1 VAAAKRP
8 EALRAPSLSRDRK
21 SALADSGLAQEPV
34 KSRSMGAVLASAADE
49 GRNIILSMLV
59 VGLIFLAVIALGELN
74 DWRARKRH
82 HRRASSRNY

>member
-1 VAAAKRP
+1 M
-8 EALRAPSLSRDRK
+8 
-21 SALADSGLAQEPV
+21 SAV
-34 KSRSMGAVLASAADE
+34 VAVLAASADE

-82 HRRASSRNY
+82 YRRHTSRNY

>member
-1 VAAAKRP
+1 MS
-8 EALRAPSLSRDRK
+8 APV
-21 SALADSGLAQEPV
+21 LAV
-34 KSRSMGAVLASAADE
+34 VASAADE

-82 HRRASSRNY
+82 YRRHTTRNY